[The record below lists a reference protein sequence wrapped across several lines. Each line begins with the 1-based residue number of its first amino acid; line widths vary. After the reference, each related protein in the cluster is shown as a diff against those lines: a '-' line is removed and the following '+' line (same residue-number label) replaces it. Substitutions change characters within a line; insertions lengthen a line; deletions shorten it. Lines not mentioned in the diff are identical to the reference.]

1 MYSDVSRGD
10 FHDLFNAI
18 RPDQFSYD
26 ALDAL
31 FDYYEELEEATG
43 EQIKLDVIAICC
55 DWTEYDSIEQFNHDR
70 GSDYYETIEDI
81 EMETTVIEF
90 DGGFLVEA
98 F

>member
-1 MYSDVSRGD
+1 MYVDINGSEFVSY
-10 FHDLFNAI
+10 FNAI

-26 ALDAL
+26 ALRAL
-31 FDYYEELEEATG
+31 FDWYEELEEATG

-55 DWTEYDSIEQFNHDR
+55 DWTEYENIEEFRKDF
-70 GSDYYETIEDI
+70 GEEYEDI
-81 EMETTVIEF
+81 SDIENDTTVIEF

>member
-1 MYSDVSRGD
+1 MYVDINGSEFVSY
-10 FHDLFNAI
+10 FNAI

-26 ALDAL
+26 ALRAL
-31 FDYYEELEEATG
+31 FDYYEELEESTG

-55 DWTEYDSIEQFNHDR
+55 DWTEYENIEKFRKDF
-70 GSDYYETIEDI
+70 GEEYENIADI
-81 EMETTVIEF
+81 ENDTTVIEF

>member
-1 MYSDVSRGD
+1 VSRGD
-10 FHDLFNAI
+10 FHDRFHAI

-31 FDYYEELEEATG
+31 FDWYEQLEEDTG
-43 EQIKLDVIAICC
+43 EAIQLDVIAICC
-55 DWTEYDSIEQFNHDR
+55 DWTEYENIEEFQKEYGNE
-70 GSDYYETIEDI
+70 YETVEDI
-81 EMETTVIEF
+81 EQNTTVIEF

>member
-1 MYSDVSRGD
+1 MYVEINGSEFVSY
-10 FHDLFNAI
+10 FNAI

-26 ALDAL
+26 ALRAL
-31 FDYYEELEEATG
+31 FDWYEQLEEATG
-43 EQIKLDVIAICC
+43 EQIELDVIAICC

-70 GSDYYETIEDI
+70 GGDYYETIEDI
-81 EMETTVIEF
+81 ERETTVIEF